1 MTSALQPFHLAL
13 PVTNLDAAESF
24 YCGLLGCDK
33 GRSASRWLDLDFF
46 GHQVTLHLVDDNDSY
61 APTNPVDGESVP
73 ARHFGIVLQM
83 DDWRALAGK
92 LKDQHG
98 QFLIDPQVRFEG
110 ETGEQATLFI
120 IDPSGNALEFKSF
133 ADPTQLFAT

>member
-1 MTSALQPFHLAL
+1 MTSALRPFHLAL
-13 PVTNLDAAESF
+13 PVTNLDAAETF

-33 GRSASRWLDLDFF
+33 GRAASRWLDLNFF
-46 GHQVTLHLVDDNDSY
+46 GHQVTLHLVDDDDSC

-83 DDWRALAGK
+83 DDWRTLAKK
-92 LKDQHG
+92 LENQHG
-98 QFLIDPQVRFEG
+98 QFLIDPQIRFEG

-120 IDPSGNALEFKSF
+120 VDPSGNALEFKSF